1 MQSNELQIL
10 NRHILL
16 ESIGVDEH
24 IDILKETAW
33 EIAFT
38 EPAASH
44 FLILPG
50 ARPEPMTQKIPDQI
64 PKPSS
69 YRTDHMANERTF
81 LAWIRTCIGI
91 MAFGFVLEKF
101 GVFLHKLT
109 ELLERGQGPL
119 SSLTASYKAEEYS
132 SIFGLFIVCLS
143 MLLSILAFI
152 KYKRVERQIEE
163 NLYHPS
169 LLIDSML
176 ILAVLSIGLFL
187 VYYLKLSL

>member
-1 MQSNELQIL
+1 M
-10 NRHILL
+10 
-16 ESIGVDEH
+16 
-24 IDILKETAW
+24 
-33 EIAFT
+33 
-38 EPAASH
+38 
-44 FLILPG
+44 
-50 ARPEPMTQKIPDQI
+50 PEDQK
-64 PKPSS
+64 PKSTS
-69 YRTDHMANERTF
+69 YRSDHMANERTF

-109 ELLERGQGPL
+109 DILAKGQSPL
-119 SSLTASYKAEEYS
+119 SSMATSLAPEEYS
-132 SIFGLFIVCLS
+132 SLFGLFIVCLS
-143 MLLSILAFI
+143 MILSILAFI